1 MAMETLSTFLVQD
14 DFLKTVF
21 DAIPCS
27 VMIIDKDHRI
37 QAVNHSFQKNFD
49 RDPESAKKLLIGYAI
64 KCENGSNNA
73 NACGFHENCT
83 RCHLLAIASEAL
95 EGKKQIRK
103 RITMSFK
110 IGEKFESRNL
120 LISASPLNY
129 QHQRYT
135 VLIFEDITEF
145 NQLQRQ
151 IGLQKGFAGIIG
163 QDVKMLELFDVIREL
178 AEIDAPVL
186 IQGESGTG
194 KELVA
199 LAIHN
204 LGSRKGY
211 PFIAVNCGALPETL
225 LESELFGHVK
235 GAFTGAFRDK
245 KGRFEI
251 ADHGT
256 IFLDEIGEIS
266 PRMQV
271 KLLRVLQEGT
281 FERVGGEKTTK
292 VNVRIISATNRDLQ
306 KEIANKNFREDLYY
320 RLCVVPLQIPPL
332 RERKGDIPLILDY
345 ILQKEALENERIP
358 PTLSSSALEALLDY
372 HWPGNI
378 RELQNTMQYALVK
391 SRRGQVIDV
400 EHLPPNLTQNHLIK
414 MTNNNRRRRKRKLDV
429 GNLREAISKA
439 NGNKLKAAQILGVSR
454 ATLYRFIEDAG
465 LTFD

>member
-1 MAMETLSTFLVQD
+1 MDTLSTFLQQN

-21 DAIPCS
+21 DVIPCS
-27 VMIIDKDHRI
+27 VMIIDQDHRI
-37 QAVNHSFQKNFD
+37 QAVNHSFNKNFG
-49 RDPESAKKLLIGYAI
+49 RDPETAQKLLIGHAI
-64 KCENGSNNA
+64 KCEIGVNNTS
-73 NACGFHENCT
+73 ACGFHENCT
-83 RCHLLAIASEAL
+83 RCHLLAVATEAL
-95 EGKKQIRK
+95 NGKKQVRK
-103 RITMSFK
+103 RITLKIK
-110 IGEKFESRNL
+110 IGENFESRIL
-120 LISASPLNY
+120 LISASPLKY
-129 QHQRYT
+129 RDQPLT
-135 VLIFEDITEF
+135 VLVFEDITEF

-178 AEIDAPVL
+178 AEIDVPVL

-211 PFIAVNCGALPETL
+211 PFVAVNCGALPETL

-281 FERVGGEKTTK
+281 FERVGSEKTTR
-292 VNVRIISATNRDLQ
+292 VNVRILSATNRDLQ
-306 KEIANKNFREDLYY
+306 KEITNKRFREDLYY

-345 ILQKEALENERIP
+345 ILQKETLENERIP
-358 PTLSSSALEALLDY
+358 PKLSPSALGALLDY

-378 RELQNTMQYALVK
+378 RELQNTIQYALVK
-391 SRRGQVIDV
+391 SHRGHII
-400 EHLPPNLTQNHLIK
+400 ELKHLPPNLTQNHLIK

-429 GNLREAISKA
+429 DSLREAMLKA

-454 ATLYRFIEDAG
+454 ATLYRFIEDSG
-465 LTFD
+465 ITLD